1 MTAAAYSKFG
11 GAWMAAAAARV
22 IAARLSS
29 FTGLD
34 ALLASQRC
42 GHTYRSPDTFPIG
55 MSRAWPISGTIRPR
69 AIRHTSGRL
78 GDLERSRRIPLMILH
93 FDSDSV
99 GGGTLDRLLRLGSD
113 DDIGN

>member
-1 MTAAAYSKFG
+1 ML
-11 GAWMAAAAARV
+11 W
-22 IAARLSS
+22 
-29 FTGLD
+29 
-34 ALLASQRC
+34 LASQCC

-69 AIRHTSGRL
+69 AIRRTSGRL